1 MLLSI
6 KLFKDIFLD
15 KLQATDETVPS
26 TRDKAMSWRKMGPI
40 MCRSHVIHALL
51 GGPLRR
57 LHFQIKGCL
66 SAAYWCKDSV
76 GCMTF
81 LI

>member
-57 LHFQIKGCL
+57 LHTFKLRVVSLLHIGVKIL
-66 SAAYWCKDSV
+66 WAA
-76 GCMTF
+76 
-81 LI
+81 